1 MKKVL
6 CSLLISGLGILAVGC
21 GNQQL
26 VDTQYTYNKA
36 IIGFPDGRVKEVEVK
51 KWNDYDDTSIQI
63 ISEEGEVY
71 LTDLKNVVLLKES
84 R

>member
-6 CSLLISGLGILAVGC
+6 CGLLISSLGVLAVGC

-26 VDTQYTYNKA
+26 LDTEYTYNKA
-36 IIGFPDGRVKEVEVK
+36 IIGFPNGSCKEVEVK
-51 KWNDYDDTSIQI
+51 KWNDDDDTSIQI
-63 ISEEGEVY
+63 IGKDGKVY

>member
-6 CSLLISGLGILAVGC
+6 CSLLISSLGILAVGC

-36 IIGFPDGRVKEVEVK
+36 IIGFPDGSVKEVEVK

-63 ISEEGEVY
+63 ISEEE
-71 LTDLKNVVLLKES
+71 N
-84 R
+84 